1 MNVMQFCAIQ
11 KLVPPLRIDLVCARR
26 LGLLCLVLVVAI
38 TGCQSADRAHPTA
51 DYVLA
56 YLKTGP
62 RSAELTAAQSKEI
75 FAGHMANMQRLGEA
89 RQLVIAGPFDHPH
102 DASWR
107 GIFVL
112 DVPTTQQAAGL
123 VQSDPAVQAQVFV
136 VELCPM
142 KASPALRQTHD
153 LEQQLRAGQNQPAEQ
168 APGQPPPNIRA
179 YVMIT
184 SSDATKTE
192 RTLKATPLGPK
203 VIWWGRLGGE
213 RAGQGVFVLDE
224 ESIERVKTAL
234 SESKA
239 DTAECTIDGW
249 WSSKSISKLPAEAAW
264 GVGSP
269 RPPGGRR

>member
-1 MNVMQFCAIQ
+1 MIMKMHRLRRAIRDFI
-11 KLVPPLRIDLVCARR
+11 PPLRTDLVRATR
-26 LGLLCLVLVVAI
+26 LGPLCLLIVVAI
-38 TGCQSADRAHPTA
+38 TGCQSTDRAHPTA
-51 DYVLA
+51 EYVLA

-62 RSAELTAAQSKEI
+62 RSGELTPAQSKEV
-75 FAGHMANMQRLGEA
+75 FAGHMANIRRLGEA

-123 VQSDPAVQAQVFV
+123 VQSDPAVQAQIFV

-153 LEQQLRAGQNQPAEQ
+153 LEQQLRASQSQPAEQ

-184 SSDATKTE
+184 SSDAAKTE
-192 RTLKATPLGPK
+192 RTLKATVLGSK
-203 VIWWGRLGGE
+203 VVWWGRLDGE

-224 ESIERVKTAL
+224 ESIDRVKTAL

-239 DTAECTIDGW
+239 DFAECTIDGW
-249 WSSKSISKLPAEAAW
+249 WSSKSISKLPAEAGW
-264 GVGSP
+264 GLGL
-269 RPPGGRR
+269 GGRH